1 MKYTLK
7 STIALAVLFS
17 SLFVSGQ
24 ILNED
29 FENSSFPPLNWTL
42 TQTNSSETWVVDSKN
57 SKSGIKSAVVNYD
70 KSLGAQNEI
79 LISPTFDLTTVTDPY
94 LDFEFSMSYFW
105 SVSPN
110 NNYDFKVSVNDGVN
124 STVVWT
130 ENNEGNFEDYTWRSA
145 KIDLKAYAGKSN
157 LKLEFSYVGTD
168 GATLNFDD
176 VKVSE
181 TAVLGVD
188 DVGEVKSFF
197 YSNPVKDL
205 FSFQSKKKID
215 ELAMYNTLGQIVY
228 QSKSKVSQIDM
239 SSFNKGLYFL
249 KVRTEEVI
257 QTYKILKE

>member
-1 MKYTLK
+1 MKYALK

-17 SLFVSGQ
+17 SLSVSGQ

-29 FENSSFPPLNWTL
+29 FESNTFPPQNWTL
-42 TQTNSSETWVVDSKN
+42 SQTNPSETWGVDSKN
-57 SKSGIKSAVVNYD
+57 SKSGIKSAIVNYD

-79 LISPTFDLTTVTDPY
+79 LVSPTFDLTSVTEPY
-94 LDFEFSMSYFW
+94 LNFEFSMSYFW

-124 STVVWT
+124 STVVWS
-130 ENNEGNFEDYTWRSA
+130 ESSEGSFEDYTWKSA

-168 GATLNFDD
+168 GATLNLDD
-176 VKVSE
+176 VSVVE
-181 TAVLGVD
+181 TAVLGVE
-188 DVGEVKSFF
+188 DVTEAQNFF

-205 FSFQSKKKID
+205 FSFQSKNKID
-215 ELAMYNTLGQIVY
+215 ELAMFNTLGQLVY
-228 QSKSKVSQIDM
+228 QSKSEISQIDM
-239 SSFNKGLYFL
+239 SNFNKGLYFL
-249 KVRTEEVI
+249 KVRTEEVT